1 MAGEDIRVTVGADTT
16 SYQRAMNDM
25 RRSMGAVN
33 EATRQMQK
41 QLAEAARAQDMA
53 MMDLKQK
60 AMESELAWFQMGQS
74 MGNYTGS
81 SKQFMQAVVAQGKVD
96 KQVKD
101 QMMARDKLAVAGFV
115 QGVGTMLN
123 ASGQTSKI
131 ADNYNRMGNPLL
143 QVNNNALKVAGG
155 LEAMARAGQPAVIAL
170 KQLGPNANMKQL
182 NDHVM
187 MITQGLT
194 RFSAVAMASGVAT
207 VLMVGGLHKA
217 SMENENYAK
226 SYNTMLS
233 TLREALQPMVDVFS
247 SVMTKVYDFVTA
259 VGKLVI
265 KFNEAHPTLAKFIQ
279 GFLML
284 IPILTLILSPLAV
297 GIGLFAGMQAVWAML
312 APLIMPLVTGL
323 AAMSGT
329 VLIVAGVIVG
339 LIAVGVLLYKNWD
352 TIKAKSIEVW
362 NAVKNACIQAW
373 EGIKSGLSSAWSA
386 IVSALTATWQAI
398 VTVSTTV
405 WNAVKT
411 GIMTAVSGIASFLSS
426 IWQGIVTVATTVWN
440 AVSTAIMT
448 AVTGI
453 GSFLSSAWSSIVSGI
468 SSAWS
473 GVSSFFSSVWEGI
486 KSIFTGAIAGVIS
499 IAQTL
504 VSFFLNYTPLGIV
517 VQTIIKNWDTIKQT
531 FQITGQMI
539 VALWQVAWNAI
550 KSFVGTVLSGIVS
563 VITTAWN
570 GIVSVTTTV
579 MNAVKSVFTTVWNSL
594 KGVVVPIVNGIKS
607 AVTTAWNGIKSVTT
621 TVFNAVKS
629 VATSVWNSLKSVIGS
644 AVNGVKSVVTTAW
657 NGIKSVTSSVFNS
670 VKSVATTAWNGVKSV
685 ITTVV
690 NGVKSV
696 VTTAWNGIKSVT
708 SSVFNGVKSVATS
721 VFNSIK
727 STISSVANSIKSVVT
742 TAWNGIKSVT
752 SSIFNGVKSTV
763 TSIFNSIKS
772 TISSVVNGIKSTVS
786 SAFNAVKTAMTKPIE
801 AAKSAI
807 KRSLDAIKGFFS
819 GLKLTIPKP
828 KIPKISVSAGSKSVG
843 GVNIPYPKFN
853 VGWYAKGGVFN
864 GASVIGVGERGT
876 EAVVPLQGSRMKPFA
891 EEIAGQMP
899 QSNGGGG
906 NPVQVN
912 TVIEIDGRE
921 VARATS
927 IHMDN
932 ELRRK
937 TDSKSRAGGRN

>member
-1 MAGEDIRVTVGADTT
+1 MAGEDVFVTVGADTT
-16 SYQRAMNDM
+16 SYRRAMDDM

-41 QLAEAARAQDMA
+41 QLAEATRAQDMA

-131 ADNYNRMGNPLL
+131 ADNYTRMGNPLL
-143 QVNNNALKVAGG
+143 TVNNNALKVAGG

-233 TLREALQPMVDVFS
+233 TLREALQPMVDVFTM
-247 SVMTKVYDFVTA
+247 VMTKVYDFVTA

-323 AAMSGT
+323 AAMSST

-426 IWQGIVTVATTVWN
+426 VWQGIVTVATTVWN

-453 GSFLSSAWSSIVSGI
+453 GSFLSGAWSAIVSGI
-468 SSAWS
+468 SSAWN
-473 GVSSFFSSVWEGI
+473 GVSSFFSSMWNGI
-486 KSIFTGAIAGVIS
+486 KAIFTGAIAGVIS

-517 VQTIIKNWDTIKQT
+517 VQTIIKNWNTIKQT

-550 KSFVGTVLSGIVS
+550 KSFVGTILSGIVS

-570 GIVSVTTTV
+570 GIKTVTSTV
-579 MNAVKSVFTTVWNSL
+579 MNGVKSVFTTVWNSL

-607 AVTTAWNGIKSVTT
+607 AVTTAWNGIKSVTSS
-621 TVFNAVKS
+621 VFNAVKS

-708 SSVFNGVKSVATS
+708 SSAFNGVKSVATS

-727 STISSVANSIKSVVT
+727 STISSIANSIKSVVT

-752 SSIFNGVKSTV
+752 SSIFNSVKSV
-763 TSIFNSIKS
+763 VSSVFNSIKS
-772 TISSVVNGIKSTVS
+772 TISSIVNGIKSTVS
-786 SAFNAVKTAMTKPIE
+786 SAFNAVKNAMVKPIQE
-801 AAKSAI
+801 AKALISSALSAI
-807 KRSLDAIKGFFS
+807 KSLFS

-899 QSNGGGG
+899 QTNGGGG

-912 TVIEIDGRE
+912 TVIELDGRE
-921 VARATS
+921 IARATS
-927 IHMDN
+927 VHMDN